1 MESASDLV
9 HRFLDAL
16 DRRDLDAV
24 AALIHPEGRF
34 TDYMNRGHAVGP
46 DGIRDFHVR
55 MFQPLDP
62 HVDKISIEPM
72 ADGRVYAVLQ
82 VSVRDLAGH
91 LWSDTRVH
99 VIYDIADG
107 LIKGQTIDT
116 LERPSR
122 P

>member
-1 MESASDLV
+1 MDAPSDLV

-16 DRRDLDAV
+16 DQRDLDAV

-34 TDYMNRGHAVGP
+34 VDYLNRGAAVIGP
-46 DGIRDFHVR
+46 EGIRDFHKR
-55 MFQPLDP
+55 LFETINAQ
-62 HVDKISIEPM
+62 VDKISITPM
-72 ADGRVYAVLQ
+72 KDGRVYAVLQ
-82 VSVRDLAGH
+82 VSVHDHAGH

-116 LERPSR
+116 LERPT
-122 P
+122 